1 VLLLGCA
8 ASSARLALLVAG
20 VEILA
25 LLLLVPWGLPAR
37 AERRAK
43 LAALIGTVGLGA
55 VMIVVL
61 SAGGLLNRFGDTL
74 FDESFMARITIYQI
88 FDYVNPRQIMLGM
101 DVNDLTAIVNEK
113 LGLKF
118 IESTPVF
125 LIMVFGVFAA
135 ALFTIALILMLRRL
149 LQGARPAALIAT
161 ITYIV
166 ISLSNNALST
176 KTPELLILTLLLL
189 AFADPAPD
197 AKRAPA

>member
-1 VLLLGCA
+1 
-8 ASSARLALLVAG
+8 
-20 VEILA
+20 
-25 LLLLVPWGLPAR
+25 
-37 AERRAK
+37 
-43 LAALIGTVGLGA
+43 
-55 VMIVVL
+55 
-61 SAGGLLNRFGDTL
+61 
-74 FDESFMARITIYQI
+74 
-88 FDYVNPRQIMLGM
+88 MLGM

-189 AFADPAPD
+189 AFADPPPD